1 MRLNKKNVL
10 NLLFLVF
17 AVLRLQ
23 NYFFPIPALKYFS
36 AILLIGIVFVTIP
49 TMGKGTRRVLFTL
62 LAIGI
67 ALLVYARVPLET
79 WVNSVLK
86 NGNLLA
92 LLILVPMISAPFYYE
107 DYQSELANLAKMRM
121 HSVLSFLLLVAV
133 ANHILSV
140 IVSIGSVLV
149 IYGLLAPYASL
160 YKAEKPFLTTISRSY
175 NSSGFW
181 SPAWASVIVY
191 SAVPGVEWVRVIP
204 VAIGMVI
211 LFLGIHFAGLFIET
225 RRYPDRYP
233 DIHAEPGTVLNKK
246 KLITMLVLA
255 ICMILTIV
263 VLNLLTGWDLMITV
277 CISALIF
284 PLAVA
289 LIRKELP
296 EYKAGLV
303 TYYHKDLLKVHGQI
317 ALFMMSGF
325 FGNALSVSGAGELL
339 ARCLPDWLIAY
350 PPLMVAAL
358 MLILIL
364 PSLIG
369 VHPAATG
376 TALVAALTP
385 AAVGLS
391 NYTFT
396 LAIIVGWL
404 LTIMVAPYSASALL
418 FASLTGKNHY
428 HTSIGI
434 NWGFG
439 LICLVVFSLL
449 ISVIG
454 PVMG

>member
-1 MRLNKKNVL
+1 MQLNKKTVL
-10 NLLFLVF
+10 NLSFLLF

-23 NYFFPIPALKYFS
+23 NYFFPIPALKYLS
-36 AILLIGIVFVTIP
+36 AVLLVGIVLITIP
-49 TMGKGTRRVLFTL
+49 TMGKGTRRVLVTL
-62 LAIGI
+62 FVVGT
-67 ALLVYARVPLET
+67 ALLIYAKVPLET
-79 WVNSVLK
+79 WVNSILK

-92 LLILVPMISAPFYYE
+92 LFVLVPMISAPFYYE
-107 DYQSELANLAKMRM
+107 DYQSELSNLAKMRM

-149 IYGLLAPYASL
+149 TYSLLAPYASL
-160 YKAEKPFLTTISRSY
+160 YKAEKPFLTTLSRSY

-191 SAVPGVEWVRVIP
+191 SAVPNVEWVRVIP
-204 VAIGMVI
+204 VGIAMSV
-211 LFLGIHFAGLFIET
+211 LFLAIHFAGLFVET

-233 DIHAEPGTVLNKK
+233 DIHADPGTVLDKK
-246 KLITMLVLA
+246 KLTTMLILA

-263 VLNLLTGWDLMITV
+263 VINVVTGWDLMITV
-277 CISALIF
+277 CIASLVF
-284 PLAVA
+284 PLGAA
-289 LIRKELP
+289 LFQKKMP
-296 EYKAGLV
+296 EYKAGLDD
-303 TYYHKDLLKVHGQI
+303 YYHKQLQKVKGQV

-325 FGNALSVSGAGELL
+325 FGNALSVSGVGELL
-339 ARCLPDWLIAY
+339 ARCLPDWLTAY
-350 PPLMVAAL
+350 PPLMIAAL

-391 NYTFT
+391 NYTFS